1 MNSHKHNRRMMSDS
15 FEETNS
21 KPVEKN
27 YSHSDE
33 ITNYPN
39 RQLNDRIS
47 KVQMVPIE
55 HIIPTENSEESK
67 VKGLTQHLNSGGQ
80 LPAIITE
87 FAYNDKNPDLD
98 ALAIVD
104 GHHRLEAARRM
115 GMTHVPVRIRVPA
128 EDWESVKQSGGFKL
142 NFGKSKKEA
151 PSLHKAPIEYSP
163 EEHGISTHPIK
174 NPNES
179 WTQIHEQE
187 LPNGLVYKQFQ
198 RDDAFQ
204 HHIVDP
210 STNKSVSTLHTRAVG
225 HPDYSRPQEHAITW
239 AQTDPSQKG
248 RGLGKQAYLA
258 ALVHGKG
265 VKQLYSGTEL
275 SLKGHKA
282 WSGLKNTSGLKVN
295 LAPYAVDQDAQLDP
309 EFYNRAASQT
319 HSMKIVNPQEL
330 DHGKMFPQVD
340 IGEKKLAASE
350 EAVIGGK
357 GDRKKDSD
365 FNPKQ
370 VKMGHRVEME
380 HTSSP
385 KIAAE
390 ITRDH
395 LTENPKYYSKL
406 KQAGLADELNKGA
419 HGDWQKEGYKIEHE
433 PEMEAYGFTHP
444 NQFNPK
450 KHNFKVYAKDKQGNK
465 VGELEIQHGENHI
478 ESEWTKVHDDH
489 QRKGLASAMYSHA
502 EKISG
507 KKMEP
512 AYEQSLEGERFWA
525 QPNRPFGKSELEK
538 ANVKP
543 KPRFVGDISEDQQN
557 IGIQHPQIGLTWDAT
572 PEIKRHRDEK
582 TIATAREWLKTQ
594 NPEHHQLLKD
604 FINHVMQ
611 SPNRHLRFGSD
622 YHGGP
627 ETPKQRH
634 IYQMVQNHPDT
645 QLTIHSPNSL
655 TLSVKRHGTMP
666 KISSFHFD
674 SEKKI
679 AKSDSLCYNGL
690 YGHYSDFSGNGHKF
704 YIDGSR
710 LDSILR
716 KNETGNESWNGLLR
730 FSRRPEEPVVDRI
743 CDLLKSLG
751 HSSLRGNVWGEL
763 QKGNERSNGAPRG
776 DGTLLLKSQMNKP
789 IKIAIKDLVRDTFG
803 DAGAHQTFVFNKN
816 PKISSEPVSVAHNV
830 KTGKLHLVDGYHRVL
845 AAEKRGDTHIL
856 ANVHKDAGKM
866 EYSKEGYGTYR
877 QKLLSKSQMS
887 PKKYSLKYHAP
898 KGQGA
903 YGLHTVTAH
912 DHLGNVVGEL
922 SAEDLGDGTF
932 QANMVEVHPEHRRKG
947 IAGAM
952 YDHMQSKTKLN
963 AVPDLEAQTSDARKF
978 WASRKINKSESVFES
993 LQKASASKKLLGM
1006 LGLAAATTIPMSM
1019 PSDQKPVKE
1028 FVSPQVQ
1035 QYVSSPDQKRDVDL
1049 NAIAQVESR
1058 GGKDTKHK
1066 VITTGPHAGSKAS
1079 GSYGLMPLTIKDLV
1093 SKEPALKKY
1102 KGVLNQNDS
1111 QIHNLVAKHPTF
1123 EKDVASAYYDK
1134 LNNAFNGDINN
1145 IAHAWLNGKAG
1156 TNRAIEKGKKIQDH
1170 WHVKKVVKERNK
1182 LLGIYTPEEKKGVKS
1197 KKQEPSRLPATNKIK
1212 MP

>member
-1 MNSHKHNRRMMSDS
+1 MNNHKHSRRMMRDS
-15 FEETNS
+15 LEEIQGINL
-21 KPVEKN
+21 KQN
-27 YSHSDE
+27 
-33 ITNYPN
+33 IA
-39 RQLNDRIS
+39 
-47 KVQMVPIE
+47 
-55 HIIPTENSEESK
+55 PT
-67 VKGLTQHLNSGGQ
+67 
-80 LPAIITE
+80 
-87 FAYNDKNPDLD
+87 
-98 ALAIVD
+98 
-104 GHHRLEAARRM
+104 
-115 GMTHVPVRIRVPA
+115 
-128 EDWESVKQSGGFKL
+128 
-142 NFGKSKKEA
+142 
-151 PSLHKAPIEYSP
+151 LHKAPIEYSP
-163 EEHGISTHPIK
+163 TEGGMITRPLK
-174 NPNES
+174 TPKTES
-179 WTQIHEQE
+179 HWNQIHEVQ
-187 LPNGLVYKQFQ
+187 LPNGLTYKQFQ
-198 RDDAFQ
+198 RDDAFSHQ
-204 HHIVDP
+204 LYHPNHPTPVAE
-210 STNKSVSTLHTRAVG
+210 VMTRAVG
-225 HPDYSRPQEHAITW
+225 HPDYSRPQEHMITW
-239 AQTDPSQKG
+239 SQTDPELKG
-248 RGLGKQAYLA
+248 KGLGKQAYLA
-258 ALVHGKG
+258 TVLHGKG
-265 VKQLYSGTEL
+265 IRQLQSGHEL
-275 SLKGHKA
+275 SLKGHAA
-282 WSGLKNTSGLKVN
+282 WKQLSKMPGLATK
-295 LAPYAVDQDAQLDP
+295 LAPYATDKDLEIDP
-309 EFYNRAASQT
+309 DSYNWAGKQHHSIKISNPNEFDMNA
-319 HSMKIVNPQEL
+319 
-330 DHGKMFPQVD
+330 MFPQVD

-543 KPRFVGDISEDQQN
+543 KPRFVGEISEDQQN

-594 NPEHHQLLKD
+594 DPEHHQLLKD

-710 LDSILR
+710 LDSILG
-716 KNETGNESWNGLLR
+716 KNEAGNESWNGLLR

-866 EYSKEGYGTYR
+866 KYGKEGYGTYH
-877 QKLLSKSQMS
+877 QKPLSKSQMN
-887 PKKYSLKYHAP
+887 PKKYTLKYHAP

-922 SAEDLGDGTF
+922 SGEDLGDGTF

-1035 QYVSSPDQKRDVDL
+1035 EYVSSPDQKRDVDL

-1066 VITTGPHAGSKAS
+1066 TITTGLNAGSSAV
-1079 GSYGLMPLTIKDLV
+1079 GRYGLMPLTIKDLV
-1093 SKEPALKKY
+1093 SKEPALNKY
-1102 KGVLNQNDS
+1102 KGVLKQSDS
-1111 QIHNLVAKHPTF
+1111 EIHSLAAKHPTF

-1170 WHVKKVVKERNK
+1170 WHVRKVVKERNK

-1197 KKQEPSRLPATNKIK
+1197 KKQEPSRLPATNKIRL
-1212 MP
+1212 P